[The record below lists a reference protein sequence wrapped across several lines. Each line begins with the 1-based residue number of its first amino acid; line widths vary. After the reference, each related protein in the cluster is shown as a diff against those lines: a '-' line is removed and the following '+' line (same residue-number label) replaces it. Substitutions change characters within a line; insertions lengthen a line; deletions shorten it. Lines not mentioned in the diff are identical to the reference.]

1 VPPAAKPKFPA
12 PAEKKSE
19 KKKFFAIGALLT
31 STPFLVAIAI
41 HALLL
46 IGGGSVVIF
55 KGGNPL
61 AIFTSQDTGEGDGGA
76 EAEAPPS
83 PEEPMPEPETEP
95 MAMETEVV
103 PTEVEES
110 SDILAL
116 STPSTVP
123 SFAPPAP
130 AKISAPS
137 GASAGAVKMAAAPRP
152 VGRAGA
158 KRTKGST
165 LFGFS
170 EKMGGELE
178 GTMYD
183 LKLKADGKKPSGI
196 DEKSFPDA
204 VKKIVR
210 NRFRATSLAD
220 FYRVDKKFFATM
232 FYIPLQE
239 AGEAPKTF
247 GVQGKVKPN
256 NFIIHYSGSFAAPE
270 DGDYRFVGL
279 GDDAIIVLV
288 SGIVRL
294 DGTFSP
300 YVSFT
305 DRQYKDGIDGFS
317 FFPITTKDG
326 NLDESRRDW
335 SKLRQ
340 GDWIRMKAGAPTAL
354 DIVLIEQGDPK
365 AEKGGNYGFVLLI
378 EKQGAK
384 YETKKKGK
392 QTITILPP
400 FLLEEPD
407 SGMQKVLRENKDKL
421 EVDLKNALV
430 FGTAAPAPAGSSEP
444 EVEQTSPAAA
454 PTPTAPAVISSTA
467 GGRTD
472 TASASGYGGEW
483 KEGAGAA
490 DGWEGWTLRANGNPD
505 KKSYAG
511 FYLAKQEEK
520 SGSASVATE
529 GRSFSIFSD
538 GEGFQE
544 AAAFRGFAKPLEP
557 NQSFSVDFVTPVP
570 KSNSGSTG
578 SIGLTLRNGKK
589 ADGPADYNAGARF
602 ELTAIEG
609 QANYQIFDG
618 SQPSDSGM
626 AVTPAGFRVE
636 FTLKSP
642 DTYDLKLYPLS
653 GGSPVELKD
662 RKLGGSAGAPL
673 ESFSI
678 FNRDSEQN
686 AFFNRLRLN
695 P

>member
-1 VPPAAKPKFPA
+1 MPPAAKPKFPA

-61 AIFTSQDTGEGDGGA
+61 AIFTSQDVAGEGGA

-83 PEEPMPEPETEP
+83 PEEPMPEPESEP
-95 MAMETEVV
+95 MANEMEPV
-103 PTEVEES
+103 PTEIEES

-116 STPSTVP
+116 STPTTVP

-130 AKISAPS
+130 AKVSAPTGS
-137 GASAGAVKMAAAPRP
+137 AASPVKMASAPRP
-152 VGRAGA
+152 VGKAGA

-196 DEKSFPDA
+196 NEMSFPDA

-210 NRFRATSLAD
+210 NRFRPNSLAD

-232 FYIPLQE
+232 FYIPLRE

-247 GVQGKVKPN
+247 GVQDKVKPN
-256 NFIIHYSGSFAAPE
+256 NFIIHYEGSFAAPE
-270 DGDYRFVGL
+270 DGTYRFVGL
-279 GDDAIIVLV
+279 GDESIIVMV
-288 SGIVRL
+288 
-294 DGTFSP
+294 DGS
-300 YVSFT
+300 V
-305 DRQYKDGIDGFS
+305 KLE
-317 FFPITTKDG
+317 G
-326 NLDESRRDW
+326 NWVPFLSYAERND
-335 SKLRQ
+335 RQ
-340 GDWIRMKAGAPTAL
+340 GDYIPDFFPVIKDSAQDKEKWARLREGEWIALKAGQPRKI
-354 DIVLIEQGDPK
+354 DILLVEQGDPK
-365 AEKGGNYGFVLLI
+365 AEKGGNFAFVLLI
-378 EKQGAK
+378 EKQGGK
-384 YETKKKGK
+384 YETKKRGN
-392 QTITILPP
+392 QTVTVLPP

-407 SGMQKVLRENKDKL
+407 SGMQKILRENKDKL
-421 EVDLKNALV
+421 DVDLKNALI
-430 FGTAAPAPAGSSEP
+430 FGTAAPAGNAPAESEP
-444 EVEQTSPAAA
+444 PPPPPAL
-454 PTPTAPAVISSTA
+454 A

-472 TASASGYGGEW
+472 VASSYGADW
-483 KEGAGAA
+483 KDGAGAA
-490 DGWEGWTLRANGNPD
+490 NGWEAWTLRANGNPE

-520 SGSASVATE
+520 SGSEPVATE
-529 GRSFSIFSD
+529 GRSFAIFAD

-544 AAAFRGFAKPLEP
+544 AAAFRGFSKALES
-557 NQSFSVDFVTPVP
+557 NQSFSIDLIAPAP
-570 KSNSGSTG
+570 KSNAGTSG

-626 AVTPAGFRVE
+626 AVTPAGFRIE

-673 ESFSI
+673 DSFSI

-686 AFFNRLRLN
+686 AFFNQLRLN

>member
-1 VPPAAKPKFPA
+1 MPPAAKPKPPA

-19 KKKFFAIGALLT
+19 KKKFLAIGALLT
-31 STPFLVAIAI
+31 STPFLIAIAI

-83 PEEPMPEPETEP
+83 PEEPMPEPEAEP
-95 MAMETEVV
+95 MANEMEPT

-130 AKISAPS
+130 AKVTAPS
-137 GASAGAVKMAAAPRP
+137 GAAASSVKMAAAPRP
-152 VGRAGA
+152 VGRAGG
-158 KRTKGST
+158 KRTGKST

-196 DEKSFPDA
+196 DEKSFPEA

-210 NRFRATSLAD
+210 NRFRPNSLAD

-256 NFIIHYSGSFAAPE
+256 NFIIHYTGSFAAPE
-270 DGDYRFVGL
+270 DGTYRFVGL
-279 GDDAIIVLV
+279 GDESIIVMV
-288 SGIVRL
+288 
-294 DGTFSP
+294 DGSVKLEGNWVPFLS
-300 YVSFT
+300 YAERN
-305 DRQYKDGIDGFS
+305 DRPGES
-317 FFPITTKDG
+317 VLEFFPTIKANESWARLREGEWITLKSG
-326 NLDESRRDW
+326 QPR
-335 SKLRQ
+335 K
-340 GDWIRMKAGAPTAL
+340 L
-354 DIVLIEQGDPK
+354 DILLVEQGDPT
-365 AEKGGNYGFVLLI
+365 APGGGNFAFVLLM
-378 EKQGAK
+378 EKQGVK
-384 YETKKKGK
+384 YETKKRGG
-392 QTITILPP
+392 QTVTVLPP

-407 SGMQKVLRENKDKL
+407 SGMQKIMRENKDKL
-421 EVDLKNALV
+421 EVSLKDPPV
-430 FGTAAPAPAGSSEP
+430 FGTAAPAAAVADAEP
-444 EVEQTSPAAA
+444 EP
-454 PTPTAPAVISSTA
+454 APAPVPSP

-472 TASASGYGGEW
+472 TASASAYGSEW
-483 KEGAGAA
+483 KDGAGAV
-490 DGWEGWTLRANGNPD
+490 DGWGGWILRSNGNPE

-520 SGSASVATE
+520 SGSSVVATE
-529 GRSFSIFSD
+529 GKSWAVFAD

-544 AAAFRGFAKPLEP
+544 AAAFRGFDKPLEP
-557 NQSFSVDFVTPVP
+557 NQTFSVDIVTPLP
-570 KSNSGSTG
+570 KSNSGTTG

-589 ADGPADYNAGARF
+589 SDGPGDYNAGARF
-602 ELTAIEG
+602 ELTALEG
-609 QANYQIFDG
+609 QTNYQLFDG
-618 SQPSDSGM
+618 SQPSDSGL
-626 AVTPAGFRVE
+626 AVSPAGLRAE
-636 FTLKSP
+636 ITLKTT
-642 DTYDLKLYPLS
+642 DTYDVKLSPLS
-653 GGSPVELKD
+653 GGTPVELKD
-662 RKLGGSAGAPL
+662 RKLGGSAGTPL
-673 ESFSI
+673 ESVAI

>member
-1 VPPAAKPKFPA
+1 VPPLAKPKSPT
-12 PAEKKSE
+12 PAEKKPE
-19 KKKFFAIGALLT
+19 KKKFVALAALIT
-31 STPFLVAIAI
+31 STPFLIAIAV
-41 HALLL
+41 HFLLLL
-46 IGGGSVVIF
+46 IGGSVVIF

-61 AIFTSQDTGEGDGGA
+61 AIFTSQDVGGDGGA

-83 PEEPMPEPETEP
+83 PEEPTPEPESEP

-130 AKISAPS
+130 AKVSAPS
-137 GASAGAVKMAAAPRP
+137 GAASGGVKMGAAPRP
-152 VGRAGA
+152 VGRAGG
-158 KRTKGST
+158 KRTGKST

-196 DEKSFPDA
+196 DEKSFPEA

-210 NRFRATSLAD
+210 NRFRPNSLAD

-256 NFIIHYSGSFAAPE
+256 NFIIHYTGSFAAPE
-270 DGDYRFVGL
+270 DGTYRFVGL
-279 GDDAIIVLV
+279 GDESIIVMV
-288 SGIVRL
+288 
-294 DGTFSP
+294 DGSVKLEGNWVPFLS
-300 YVSFT
+300 YAERN
-305 DRQYKDGIDGFS
+305 DRPGES
-317 FFPITTKDG
+317 VLEFFPTIKA
-326 NLDESRRDW
+326 NEPWAR
-335 SKLRQ
+335 LRE
-340 GDWIRMKAGAPTAL
+340 GEWISLKAGQPRKL
-354 DIVLIEQGDPK
+354 DILLVEQGDPT
-365 AEKGGNYGFVLLI
+365 APGGGNFAFVLLM
-378 EKQGAK
+378 EKQGVK
-384 YETKKKGK
+384 YETKKRGG
-392 QTITILPP
+392 QTVTVLPP

-407 SGMQKVLRENKDKL
+407 SGMQKIMRENKDKL
-421 EVDLKNALV
+421 EVSLKDPPV
-430 FGTAAPAPAGSSEP
+430 FGTAAPAAATADAEP
-444 EVEQTSPAAA
+444 EP
-454 PTPTAPAVISSTA
+454 APAPAPSP

-472 TASASGYGGEW
+472 TASASAYGSEW
-483 KEGAGAA
+483 KDSAGAV
-490 DGWEGWTLRANGNPD
+490 DGWEDWILRSNGNPE

-520 SGSASVATE
+520 SGSSVVATE
-529 GRSFSIFSD
+529 GKSWAVFAD

-544 AAAFRGFAKPLEP
+544 AAAFRGFGKPLEP
-557 NQSFSVDFVTPVP
+557 NQTFSVDIV
-570 KSNSGSTG
+570 
-578 SIGLTLRNGKK
+578 
-589 ADGPADYNAGARF
+589 
-602 ELTAIEG
+602 
-609 QANYQIFDG
+609 DG
-618 SQPSDSGM
+618 SQPSDSGL

-636 FTLKSP
+636 FTLKTP

-662 RKLGGSAGAPL
+662 RKLGGSAGTPL
-673 ESFSI
+673 ESFSV

-686 AFFNRLRLN
+686 AFFNRLRLD

>member
-1 VPPAAKPKFPA
+1 MPPVTKPKPSA
-12 PAEKKSE
+12 PSDKKSG
-19 KKKFFAIGALLT
+19 KKKFLAIGALLT
-31 STPFLVAIAI
+31 STPFLIAIAI

-46 IGGGSVVIF
+46 IGGGSIVIF

-61 AIFTSQDTGEGDGGA
+61 AIFTSQEVGDGEAGA

-83 PEEPMPEPETEP
+83 PEEPTPEPESEP
-95 MAMETEVV
+95 MAMETEVT

-130 AKISAPS
+130 AKVSAPS
-137 GASAGAVKMAAAPRP
+137 GATGSSVKMAAAPRP

-158 KRTKGST
+158 KRTGKST

-196 DEKSFPDA
+196 NEQTFAEA

-210 NRFRATSLAD
+210 NKFRPNSLAD
-220 FYRVDKKFFATM
+220 FYRVDKKFFATL

-256 NFIIHYSGSFAAPE
+256 NFIIHYTGSFAAPE
-270 DGDYRFVGL
+270 DGTYRFVGL
-279 GDDAIIVLV
+279 GDESIIVMV
-288 SGIVRL
+288 
-294 DGTFSP
+294 DGS
-300 YVSFT
+300 V
-305 DRQYKDGIDGFS
+305 KLE
-317 FFPITTKDG
+317 G
-326 NLDESRRDW
+326 NWVPFLSYAERND
-335 SKLRQ
+335 RQ
-340 GDWIRMKAGAPTAL
+340 GDSVLEFFPTIKQNEPWARLREGEWISLKAGQARRL
-354 DIVLIEQGDPK
+354 DVLLVEQGDPN
-365 AEKGGNYGFVLLI
+365 APGGGNFAFVLLV
-378 EKQGAK
+378 EKQGVK
-384 YETKKKGK
+384 YETKKRAG
-392 QTITILPP
+392 QTVTVLPP

-407 SGMQKVLRENKDKL
+407 SGMQKVMRENKDKL

-430 FGTAAPAPAGSSEP
+430 FGTAAPASAAPESEP
-444 EVEQTSPAAA
+444 EAA
-454 PTPTAPAVISSTA
+454 PPASPPAA

-472 TASASGYGGEW
+472 LASAAAYGSEW
-483 KEGAGAA
+483 KDGAGAT
-490 DGWEGWTLRANGNPD
+490 DGWEGWVLRANGNPD

-529 GRSFSIFSD
+529 GRSFAVFAD

-544 AAAFRGFAKPLEP
+544 AAAFRGFAKPLEA

-570 KSNSGSTG
+570 KSNAGTTG

-618 SQPSDSGM
+618 SQPSDSGL

-636 FTLKSP
+636 FTLKTT

-662 RKLGGSAGAPL
+662 RKLGGTVGAPL

>member
-1 VPPAAKPKFPA
+1 MPPAAKPKPPA
-12 PAEKKSE
+12 PAEKKTD
-19 KKKFFAIGALLT
+19 KKKFIALTALIT
-31 STPFLVAIAI
+31 STPFLIAIAV
-41 HALLL
+41 HLLL
-46 IGGGSVVIF
+46 LLVGGSVVIF

-61 AIFTSQDTGEGDGGA
+61 AIFTSQEVGDGEAGV

-83 PEEPMPEPETEP
+83 PEEPTPELESEP

-130 AKISAPS
+130 AKVSAPS
-137 GASAGAVKMAAAPRP
+137 GASGSSVKMGTGPRP

-158 KRTKGST
+158 RRSGKST

-196 DEKSFPDA
+196 DEKSFAEA

-210 NRFRATSLAD
+210 NKFRPSSLAD

-256 NFIIHYSGSFAAPE
+256 NFIIHYTGSFAAPE
-270 DGDYRFVGL
+270 DGTYRFVGL
-279 GDDAIIVLV
+279 GDESIIVMV
-288 SGIVRL
+288 
-294 DGTFSP
+294 DGS
-300 YVSFT
+300 V
-305 DRQYKDGIDGFS
+305 KLE
-317 FFPITTKDG
+317 G
-326 NLDESRRDW
+326 NWVPFLSYAERND
-335 SKLRQ
+335 RQ
-340 GDWIRMKAGAPTAL
+340 GDAVLEFFPTIKQNEPWARLREGEWISLKAGQPRRL
-354 DIVLIEQGDPK
+354 DVLLVEQGDPS
-365 AEKGGNYGFVLLI
+365 APGGGNFAFVLLM
-378 EKQGAK
+378 EKQGVK
-384 YETKKKGK
+384 YETKKRGG
-392 QTITILPP
+392 QTVTVLPP

-407 SGMQKVLRENKDKL
+407 GGMQKIMRENKDKL
-421 EVDLKNALV
+421 EVDLKNAPI
-430 FGTAAPAPAGSSEP
+430 FGTAAPATAAGEP
-444 EVEQTSPAAA
+444 EPEAA
-454 PTPTAPAVISSTA
+454 PAPPPPP
-467 GGRTD
+467 GGRTE
-472 TASASGYGGEW
+472 TASASAYGSEW
-483 KEGAGAA
+483 KDGSGAT
-490 DGWEGWTLRANGNPD
+490 DGWEGWVLRANGNAD

-529 GRSFSIFSD
+529 GKSFAVFAD

-544 AAAFRGFAKPLEP
+544 ATAFRGFVKPLEP
-557 NQSFSVDFVTPVP
+557 NQALSIDVVTPLP
-570 KSNSGSTG
+570 KGNSGNPG
-578 SIGLTLRNGKK
+578 SLGLTLRNGKK
-589 ADGPADYNAGARF
+589 ADGPGDYNAGARF
-602 ELTAIEG
+602 ELTALEG

-618 SQPSDSGM
+618 PSQSSDSGL
-626 AVTPAGFRVE
+626 AITPAGLRVE
-636 FTLKSP
+636 LILRTT
-642 DTYDLKLYPLS
+642 DTYDLNLYPLS
-653 GGSPVELKD
+653 GGEPVRLKN
-662 RKLGGSAGAPL
+662 RKLGGTAGTPL
-673 ESFSI
+673 ESLAI

-686 AFFNRLRLN
+686 VFFNRLRLN